1 MFDVKNSAPM
11 RMTKKYSYLYPDA
24 WDFIEN
30 IATNK
35 EHKDMWPH
43 EYVYAP
49 IEAGLT
55 LSLDRKKNQS
65 KLKNVADGTFI
76 ACLAA
81 WRRTKIIYDFDTT
94 LTEEL
99 YKQAK
104 SNIELDTSMLT
115 LPAYSIYIRP
125 NDGAEYDGFF
135 VFFDFDRGHFEFR
148 LLVVDRKGKPILP
161 IYLILP
167 ETGSE
172 PIDKIIDRMVKQFD
186 EIDLP
191 AGGNE
196 DLDVNGKTLEEFY
209 RNSKHS
215 ISKWIN
221 LVLYIS
227 AVNADIKHEKRHF
240 FRRTIKIKDIPSEV
254 ELFNVGETAG
264 AKIREFRKAVQYDY
278 IEPQGG
284 HHKSPVMHVRRAHW
298 HTFLYG
304 EKKGKRR
311 LKWLP
316 PIIVNSDEIK
326 TVTINKVKDTL

>member
-1 MFDVKNSAPM
+1 MIDVKNSAPM
-11 RMTKKYSYLYPDA
+11 RMIKKYGYLYPDA
-24 WDFIEN
+24 WDFMGN
-30 IATNK
+30 IATN
-35 EHKDMWPH
+35 EEYKDMWPH

-65 KLKNVADGTFI
+65 KLENVADGTFI

-81 WRRTKIIYDFDTT
+81 WRRTKMIYDFDAT

-104 SNIELDTSMLT
+104 SDIELDTSMLT

-172 PIDKIIDRMVKQFD
+172 PIDKF
-186 EIDLP
+186 
-191 AGGNE
+191 
-196 DLDVNGKTLEEFY
+196 T
-209 RNSKHS
+209 
-215 ISKWIN
+215 
-221 LVLYIS
+221 
-227 AVNADIKHEKRHF
+227 
-240 FRRTIKIKDIPSEV
+240 
-254 ELFNVGETAG
+254 G
-264 AKIREFRKAVQYDY
+264 A
-278 IEPQGG
+278 
-284 HHKSPVMHVRRAHW
+284 
-298 HTFLYG
+298 
-304 EKKGKRR
+304 
-311 LKWLP
+311 
-316 PIIVNSDEIK
+316 
-326 TVTINKVKDTL
+326 